1 MALAE
6 TGTAWTAVA
15 LSLHSAILYDILSMQ
30 PSSPPTVTMNDVKP
44 YTVMNEAAF
53 SSNKGFWLLMTL
65 MVSIPLPI
73 HFFQM

>member
-6 TGTAWTAVA
+6 AGTAWTAVA
-15 LSLHSAILYDILSMQ
+15 LCLHSAILCDILSTQ

-53 SSNKGFWLLMTL
+53 SNKGFWLLMTL
-65 MVSIPLPI
+65 TVSFLLPI